1 MCNGN
6 RINNRFHRDISNA
19 VWGARVMPLVTMQ
32 RFFPAHNSSEE
43 INRLL
48 DIPGMDLDLAEKYSE
63 YIARK
68 SRVKKTGRTNGSYR
82 DSNRQK
88 VYESEWAFQKQVEI
102 KKFAT
107 FKDAERRM
115 KQIMNSKLWKELA
128 GGKFVYL
135 EQKRD
140 MGGRSRTAGR
150 AHYGGK
156 IDLCPSS
163 GMDEYTLLHELAHQ
177 AGAMHHD
184 VKFRKI
190 LLRLVSRFMGTEA
203 ASILRKEMRSRG
215 LKLTL
220 NTTVK
225 SPEDWLKSYL
235 KVSAARSAVN
245 RSQVIDLDTVF

>member
-1 MCNGN
+1 MIFTQNHCFAGHSEVEEVNELL
-6 RINNRFHRDISNA
+6 A
-19 VWGARVMPLVTMQ
+19 V
-32 RFFPAHNSSEE
+32 
-43 INRLL
+43 
-48 DIPGMDLDLAEKYSE
+48 PGMTMELAEKYSQ

-68 SRVKKTGRTNGSYR
+68 ARVKKTGRSNGSYR

-150 AHYGGK
+150 AHSGGK

-220 NTTVK
+220 NTSVK

-235 KVSAARSAVN
+235 KVTEARSAVG
-245 RSQVIDLDTVF
+245 RS

>member
-1 MCNGN
+1 MIFTQNHCFAG
-6 RINNRFHRDISNA
+6 HDS
-19 VWGARVMPLVTMQ
+19 V
-32 RFFPAHNSSEE
+32 EE
-43 INRLL
+43 INEILA
-48 DIPGMDLDLAEKYSE
+48 IPGMTMDLAEKYSQ

-68 SRVKKTGRTNGSYR
+68 VTVIKTGRSNGSYR

-88 VYESEWAFQKQVEI
+88 VYQSEWAFQKQVQI

-115 KQIMNSKLWKELA
+115 KQITNSKLWKDLA

-150 AHYGGK
+150 AHWSGK
-156 IDLCPSS
+156 IDLCPTH

-203 ASILRKEMRSRG
+203 ASILKKEFKARG
-215 LKLTL
+215 LKLAL
-220 NTTVK
+220 NTSMK

-235 KVSAARSAVN
+235 RVSAARSAVG
-245 RSQVIDLDTVF
+245 RS

>member
-1 MCNGN
+1 MIFSAN
-6 RINNRFHRDISNA
+6 RIFR
-19 VWGARVMPLVTMQ
+19 G
-32 RFFPAHNSSEE
+32 HNSAEE
-43 INRLL
+43 INQLL
-48 DIPGMDLDLAEKYSE
+48 AIPGMDLDLAEKYSE

-68 SRVKKTGRTNGSYR
+68 QQVKKTGRSNGSYR
-82 DSNRQK
+82 DSNRLK
-88 VYESEWAFQKQVEI
+88 VYQSEWAFQKQVQI
-102 KKFAT
+102 KQFDT

-115 KQIMNSKLWKELA
+115 KQITNSKLWKELS

-156 IDLCPSS
+156 IDLCPTH

-184 VKFRKI
+184 VKFRRN

-203 ASILRKEMRSRG
+203 ASILKGEFRSRK

-220 NTTVK
+220 STGSK

-235 KVSAARSAVN
+235 KMEAV
-245 RSQVIDLDTVF
+245 RSQVGRM

>member
-1 MCNGN
+1 M
-6 RINNRFHRDISNA
+6 IFTNNRCFAGHRRVEEVNELLA
-19 VWGARVMPLVTMQ
+19 V
-32 RFFPAHNSSEE
+32 
-43 INRLL
+43 
-48 DIPGMDLDLAEKYSE
+48 PGMTMDLAEKYSQ
-63 YIARK
+63 YLARK
-68 SRVKKTGRTNGSYR
+68 QQVKKTGRSNGSYR

-88 VYESEWAFQKQVEI
+88 VYQSEWAFQKQVQI
-102 KKFAT
+102 KQFDT
-107 FKDAERRM
+107 FKDAERRL
-115 KQIMNSKLWKELA
+115 KQILNSKLWKELA

-156 IDLCPSS
+156 IDLCPTH

-203 ASILRKEMRSRG
+203 ASILKKEMRSRG

-220 NTTVK
+220 NTSVK

-235 KVSAARSAVN
+235 KVSAARSAVG
-245 RSQVIDLDTVF
+245 RS